1 MTSSCYETNVLVLVL
16 ETLVLVLVLV
26 LEGWLLVLVLCTWS
40 LSTWYSSTS
49 YSCPWSCLHQIWN
62 FLSFAIL
69 SKSKAW
75 DRQTDRQTVWSTW
88 SGLFLLHILYLYHRI
103 QFKIHWTFTLYDDV
117 LCMRYFW
124 YHSFIYLITWLELN
138 IECTYLPVLWLDLF

>member
-1 MTSSCYETNVLVLVL
+1 MLRNQCTCTCTWDVGTCTCTRTWRLI
-16 ETLVLVLVLV
+16 TRTCT
-26 LEGWLLVLVLCTWS
+26 CTWS